1 MNSKRIIATAKL
13 PVLHAI
19 VLACVLLLPSGCL
32 KDLGG
37 EQQKAPVKTEEVI
50 LTIANGVTSSA
61 PLANEDNDIASKNI
75 WVLQI
80 EAKGDRRIRYAAKG
94 EAVSA
99 TAPLQYR
106 VKLLDSS
113 GGEKWNII
121 VVVTSSTEDLS
132 SYVGKTFLSFATSKG
147 SVDSANADSGIV
159 GARIGDF
166 PLMGMVVVNGNSDIS
181 ISRYMAPLSVS
192 VLRAVAKVDIGIGTY
207 NANNDT
213 WSNSGAN
220 KIPFTLSTVQLRGS
234 KLKVRWYFNIDADT
248 FDPLA
253 NAVKKVSPEGLDD
266 QRIKDITYTSTT
278 KLYIVNLIF
287 MWEFPLSGIR
297 YDDDHLKRPRLIIGG
312 KYGDSTVDTY
322 YRIDFS
328 GLDGG
333 SKDSF
338 TSDILR
344 NHLYRF
350 TINSVSGPGQDSPDE
365 ADATIP
371 ETLDFTTAIVPWET
385 GVEDTPNQQIG
396 YYMNYE
402 GLNGEITAT
411 SQTGPIPVK
420 TRTWKGRQPSNI
432 FDYNTFYGEADNFWG
447 HLPSADPGNWNG
459 DLYATANGEVNPSEY
474 KFAALKTEG
483 AYLTLMIAAN
493 NLVNVKGDN
502 TFPWKEGQ
510 ALTAFDMCRA
520 YNGGGF
526 SDWRLPRLSELAL
539 MYANRA
545 ALEAL
550 SGFEP
555 FGENAVYWSGS
566 EYGVGQILK
575 SSEAWTF
582 TFTTTDT
589 AEVFNKDVKSARH
602 LIRCVRQP

>member
-121 VVVTSSTEDLS
+121 VVVTSSTENLS

-253 NAVKKVSPEGLDD
+253 NAVKKCP
-266 QRIKDITYTSTT
+266 RKAWTT
-278 KLYIVNLIF
+278 K
-287 MWEFPLSGIR
+287 E
-297 YDDDHLKRPRLIIGG
+297 
-312 KYGDSTVDTY
+312 
-322 YRIDFS
+322 
-328 GLDGG
+328 
-333 SKDSF
+333 
-338 TSDILR
+338 
-344 NHLYRF
+344 
-350 TINSVSGPGQDSPDE
+350 
-365 ADATIP
+365 
-371 ETLDFTTAIVPWET
+371 
-385 GVEDTPNQQIG
+385 
-396 YYMNYE
+396 
-402 GLNGEITAT
+402 
-411 SQTGPIPVK
+411 
-420 TRTWKGRQPSNI
+420 
-432 FDYNTFYGEADNFWG
+432 
-447 HLPSADPGNWNG
+447 
-459 DLYATANGEVNPSEY
+459 
-474 KFAALKTEG
+474 
-483 AYLTLMIAAN
+483 
-493 NLVNVKGDN
+493 
-502 TFPWKEGQ
+502 
-510 ALTAFDMCRA
+510 
-520 YNGGGF
+520 
-526 SDWRLPRLSELAL
+526 
-539 MYANRA
+539 
-545 ALEAL
+545 
-550 SGFEP
+550 
-555 FGENAVYWSGS
+555 
-566 EYGVGQILK
+566 
-575 SSEAWTF
+575 
-582 TFTTTDT
+582 
-589 AEVFNKDVKSARH
+589 
-602 LIRCVRQP
+602 